1 MVKLVIIEIMDRLKP
16 TRLIVNT
23 ALFFL
28 CAGLALVAFSARAT
42 VVTWNLN
49 PNNLNQPVGS
59 SSRIYTVSGYTI
71 TAYGYDN
78 NNGNGTLRQLF
89 YKNAG
94 SADEFGLGLVNT
106 PNNELQANEWGTPLQ
121 FIQLNLSSIL
131 SQGLTNGRIEI
142 ASVQPGES
150 FNLYGSNTLGQL
162 GTRLNSTPY
171 GSNYDLQFVS
181 VPNFGSYNFI
191 SVVAAVGDCLPAAFQ
206 ATIAPIP
213 EATSLVPAALLAI
226 AATVFEARRRRRS
239 PPLHRTG
246 II

>member
-1 MVKLVIIEIMDRLKP
+1 MEVTKP
-16 TRLIVNT
+16 IGFAKTM
-23 ALFFL
+23 LFLF
-28 CAGLALVAFSARAT
+28 CGGLALVALSANAT
-42 VVTWNLN
+42 LVTWNLN

-59 SSRIYTVSGYTI
+59 SSRVYTVSGYAI

-78 NNGNGTLRQLF
+78 NNGNGTLHQLF

-94 SADEFGLGLVNT
+94 ADELGLGLVNT
-106 PNNELQANEWGTPLQ
+106 PNNELQVNEWGTPLQ

-131 SQGLTNGRIEI
+131 SQGFTNGRIEI
-142 ASVQPGES
+142 GSVQCGES
-150 FNLYGSNTLGQL
+150 FNLYGSTTLGQL

-181 VPNFGSYNFI
+181 VPSFGFYRFI
-191 SVVAAVGDCLPAAFQ
+191 SVVAAAGDSLPVAFQ

-213 EATSLVPAALLAI
+213 EAASLLPAALLAI

-239 PPLHRTG
+239 TASK
-246 II
+246 